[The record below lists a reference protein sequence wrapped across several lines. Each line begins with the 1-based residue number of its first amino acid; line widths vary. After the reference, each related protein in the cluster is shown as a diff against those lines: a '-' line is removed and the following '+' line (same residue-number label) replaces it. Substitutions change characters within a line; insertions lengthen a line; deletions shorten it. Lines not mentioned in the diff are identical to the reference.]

1 MPTKKKY
8 PPNDVRSV
16 ESRIRSGAV
25 DRSALQHQAK
35 MAREDIKAG
44 DANYPSVR
52 RAADLLSG
60 SKSTKGKVRK
70 GKAGGKWFP

>member
-1 MPTKKKY
+1 
-8 PPNDVRSV
+8 
-16 ESRIRSGAV
+16 
-25 DRSALQHQAK
+25 
-35 MAREDIKAG
+35 
-44 DANYPSVR
+44 VR